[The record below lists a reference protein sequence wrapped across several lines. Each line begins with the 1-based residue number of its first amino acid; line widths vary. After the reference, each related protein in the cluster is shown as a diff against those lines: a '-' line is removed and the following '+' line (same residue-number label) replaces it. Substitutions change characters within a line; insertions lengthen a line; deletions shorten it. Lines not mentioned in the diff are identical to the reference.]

1 MFITNVD
8 EVVPVLRS
16 RLRDYITLK
25 LGVRSNARKIK
36 CFVHNDNNPSMHF
49 NHKNNDETIKC
60 FSCNWSGDIFA
71 AAAHIENLPSSG
83 PEWITHTIPQLC
95 KDLDIPIKIGEI
107 SPLDKEKIKQY
118 KICQDVYDII
128 SNHHSDTAQEY
139 VSKRNW
145 TLSEIPITSISEEE
159 VKTQLLTLGWDI
171 TDIFRSMVVKTKNFS
186 FFGEDRITFP
196 IKDHLNRPIAF
207 ITRPFDPTA
216 KSKYINSPESS
227 IYVKSDTLMGIDI
240 AKKFMKKDG
249 LYIVEGPGDLFQLY
263 RLGIFN
269 AVAVCGTALTSS
281 HLALIKSL
289 GCNSIFLNFDWD
301 AAGRM
306 ATQRVLE
313 NVIQK
318 VNGIAV
324 SVIMPPETKQK
335 DPDEFLFDK
344 ETPEAYYNLPRTT
357 AFEWQLKQMSE
368 NESPDIICQKMLP
381 SISAE
386 PAAIKREILINTL
399 AEFTGISER
408 SILNDVESLRNN
420 KFEERKEKLAG
431 QADRYIQSVQLD
443 PDNIMAHLAEHE
455 RNIERIE
462 KEYRRASLGVNY
474 QISRYQAIQ
483 EQRMNSSEDEN
494 SSTFKMNHFK
504 FFEEAMSGGQ
514 NWTSGCLMYVGG
526 RANSGKT
533 ATTLL
538 IGCDIAM
545 SDENTTVIFH
555 TTDDSYDQ
563 IEPRIK
569 SNIYHMTASNL
580 PPLSIGMIV
589 QPHLYLKDLG
599 DSHHEAYAEANSI
612 FEDLINDERIVVIDA
627 EDGSTLSVLERNLR
641 YYRQKYPSR
650 KILLVCD
657 NTHNYMDFLNMDQSM
672 RMTMISNQ
680 QKNLTA
686 KYKCCMIATAEY
698 RKNMPMDTTKMKLP
712 VDDDLAD
719 ARALMYRPNIIF
731 HVYNDIH
738 DRKDHAEIFWKDS
751 SGKIY
756 PRLMLH
762 FTKNKISGFKEK
774 LILDMDISNIFL
786 TPVDPDQA
794 REDAADYMLAKANN
808 RMSISDNRVIMVE
821 ATEYNQGY

>member
-1 MFITNVD
+1 MYITNVD
-8 EVVPVLRS
+8 EVVPVLRA
-16 RLRDYITLK
+16 RLKDYISLK
-25 LGVRSNARKIK
+25 LGTRSNARKIK
-36 CFVHNDNNPSMHF
+36 CFVHDDSNPSMHF
-49 NHKNNDETIKC
+49 NHKNNDETVKC
-60 FSCNWSGDIFA
+60 FSCGWSGDIFA
-71 AAAHIENLPSSG
+71 TAAVLDDLPSGG
-83 PEWITHTIPQLC
+83 PEWITQTIPALC
-95 KDLDIPIKIGEI
+95 KALDIQIKIGDI
-107 SPLDKEKIKQY
+107 TPADKEKIKQY
-118 KICQDVYDII
+118 KFCQDVYNIMLNSQSEKAD
-128 SNHHSDTAQEY
+128 SY
-139 VSKRNW
+139 VAKRNW
-145 TLSEIPITSISEEE
+145 SQTEMPISSISEEQI
-159 VKTQLLTLGWDI
+159 KTELLDLGWSTHDI
-171 TDIFRSMVVKTKNFS
+171 LRSMVVKTRNFS
-186 FFGEDRITFP
+186 FFGEDRVTFP
-196 IKDHLNRPIAF
+196 VKDHLNRPVAF
-207 ITRPFDPTA
+207 ITRPFDPNA
-216 KSKYINSPESS
+216 KSKYINSPESN
-227 IYVKSDTLMGIDI
+227 IYNKSENLMGIEV
-240 AKKFMKKDG
+240 AKKFMKRDG
-249 LYIVEGPGDLFQLY
+249 LYIVEGPGDLFQMY

-269 AVAVCGTALTSS
+269 AVAVCGTAFTSS

-289 GCNSIFLNFDWD
+289 GCNSIYLNFDWD
-301 AAGRM
+301 DAGKL

-318 VNGIAV
+318 VQGV
-324 SVIMPPETKQK
+324 SVSVVMQPEGSFK
-335 DPDEFLFDK
+335 DPDEFLFEK
-344 ETPEAYYNLPRTT
+344 QSPEDYYALKTLT
-357 AFEWQLKQMSE
+357 GFEWQLQQMSR
-368 NESPDIICQKMLP
+368 NESPDIVCQRMLP
-381 SISAE
+381 SIAAE
-386 PAAIKREILINTL
+386 PAAIKREILVNTL
-399 AEFTGISER
+399 SEFTGISER
-408 SILNDVESLRNN
+408 SILNDVESLRSN
-420 KFEERKEKLAG
+420 KFEERKDKLSQ

-455 RNIERIE
+455 RSIERIE

-494 SSTFKMNHFK
+494 SSTFKMNHFYL
-504 FFEEAMSGGQ
+504 FEKAMAGGQ

-545 SDENTTVIFH
+545 SDPNTTVIFH

-569 SNIYHMTASNL
+569 SNLYHMTNSNL
-580 PPLSIGMIV
+580 PNMTIGMIV
-589 QPHLYLKDLG
+589 QPHLYLKNVSD
-599 DSHHEAYAEANSI
+599 DYKDAYMAADEI
-612 FEDLINDERIVVIDA
+612 FEDLITDERIVIIDA

-672 RMTMISNQ
+672 RMTMISNH

-698 RKNMPMDTTKMKLP
+698 RKNMPMDASKMKLP

-738 DRKDHAEIFWKDS
+738 DRKDHAEIFWKDDD
-751 SGKIY
+751 GKIY

-774 LILDMDISNIFL
+774 LILDMDITNIFL
-786 TPVDPDQA
+786 DPVDPDVA
-794 REDAADYMLAKANN
+794 RQDSVDFMLAKANN
-808 RMSISDNRVIMVE
+808 RIQISDNRVISVQ
-821 ATEYNQGY
+821 ATEYNGG